1 MISLTSLIFFAA
13 QPRFLEQVH
22 RTGDH
27 MSIAAE
33 TKNRTQWA
41 RIARD
46 GLWSNNV
53 VLAQVLALCPLLA
66 VTGTATNGLGMGLAT
81 TAVLVASGLLI
92 SMLRGLITPEV
103 RIPVFVL
110 IIAVLVTLVDLGLN
124 AWLHDLH
131 KVLGLFI
138 PLIVTN
144 CAILGRAESFASRN
158 RVMPAAF
165 DGLAMGL
172 GFTCVLVVLGAI
184 REIIGSGTLFANA
197 ATLLGERMS
206 FMEVTL
212 IPDYRGFLLAILPP
226 GGFLALGFMLAGKR
240 LIDARIAASK
250 RRETGVQAATA

>member
-1 MISLTSLIFFAA
+1 MNTATDT
-13 QPRFLEQVH
+13 E
-22 RTGDH
+22 
-27 MSIAAE
+27 
-33 TKNRTQWA
+33 NRTRWG
-41 RIARD
+41 RIAKD
-46 GLWSNNV
+46 GFWDNNV
-53 VLAQVLALCPLLA
+53 VFAQSLALCPLLA

-81 TAVLVASGLLI
+81 TAVMVASGLLI

-158 RVMPAAF
+158 EVMPAAF
-165 DGLAMGL
+165 DGLMMGV
-172 GFTCVLVVLGAI
+172 GFTFVLVLLGAI

-197 ATLLGERMS
+197 ELLLGQGMAFLEM
-206 FMEVTL
+206 TL

-240 LIDARIAASK
+240 LIDARIAAIK
-250 RRETGVQAATA
+250 RRRIATEAIA